1 MNFQL
6 MLKALAFLAI
16 CFWAGPLSAQ
26 TAPGPK
32 AKIIFSDDTSIIIR
46 GHHRNDEVRFLPVA
60 VLAGERVTVQLRL
73 PARFA
78 NTFLAVQPLDG
89 GRASDDV
96 VIQADGRATLAF
108 EAGAQPGLYRLLLV
122 TGDKSATL
130 QFSVPNP
137 ANP

>member
-1 MNFQL
+1 MNFQTT
-6 MLKALAFLAI
+6 LKALAFLAI
-16 CFWAGPLSAQ
+16 CFSAGPLTAQ
-26 TAPGPK
+26 TAQGPK
-32 AKIIFSDDTSIIIR
+32 ARIIFSDETSSVIR
-46 GHHRNDEVRFLPVA
+46 GHHRNDEVRFSPVA
-60 VLAGERVTVQLRL
+60 VLAGERVTIQLSL

-78 NTFLAVQPLDG
+78 NTLLAVQPLDG
-89 GRASDDV
+89 GRASGKV